1 MNHSDLRVIKTKSAL
16 SQSLFTL
23 LDKKEFSGI
32 TVNQICEDA
41 LVHRTTFYKH
51 FYDKYDL
58 LIYLVTDL
66 TNGFFSADISDRIN
80 KPFSTMFE
88 SFTNVKFLER
98 ISRKQENDR
107 ELEETLVNHF
117 ITVLQND
124 IKKNEH
130 RITVDDKIP
139 SELIF
144 YIYGSTLHGI
154 MSWKNDYNMDLSPHE
169 LDKIYHTLINIKVQ
183 DD

>member
-1 MNHSDLRVIKTKSAL
+1 MNHSDLRVIKTKRAL

-88 SFTNVKFLER
+88 SFTNVKFLQR

-107 ELEETLVNHF
+107 A
-117 ITVLQND
+117 
-124 IKKNEH
+124 
-130 RITVDDKIP
+130 
-139 SELIF
+139 
-144 YIYGSTLHGI
+144 
-154 MSWKNDYNMDLSPHE
+154 
-169 LDKIYHTLINIKVQ
+169 
-183 DD
+183 